1 MTTPAAYQAW
11 IDAAAAANGIRPPLL
26 AGLLEHE
33 SGWNPN
39 AIGDGGLAKGLGQMH
54 APAAAEVGADWNVLD
69 DPQVAISATAAYL
82 GKYYKKYGDERTALM
97 CYNQGPTVIGRAT
110 AYADAVLA
118 LA

>member
-39 AIGDGGLAKGLGQMH
+39 AVGDGGLAKGLGQMH
-54 APAAAEVGADWNVLD
+54 PQAAAEVGVDWNALD
-69 DPQVAISATAAYL
+69 DPKTAIDAAASYL
-82 GKYYKKYGDERTALM
+82 GKYLKMYAREELALM
-97 CYNQGPTVIGRAT
+97 CYNQGPTVIGRAV
-110 AYADAVLA
+110 AYASTVLA